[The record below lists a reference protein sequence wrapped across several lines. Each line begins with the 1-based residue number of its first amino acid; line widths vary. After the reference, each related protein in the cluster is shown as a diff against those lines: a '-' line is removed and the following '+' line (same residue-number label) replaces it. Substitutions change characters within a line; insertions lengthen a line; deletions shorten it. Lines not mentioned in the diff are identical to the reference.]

1 MSIIG
6 GDYEQLTILK
16 STFDREAALIEEVT
30 STLRG
35 RLAETYWRGPQAD
48 RFRSSWT
55 SEYEPVLQRLQDALA
70 EAAHEVAA
78 ARDRLFQAGF

>member
-16 STFDREAALIEEVT
+16 STFDRQAALVQEVT
-30 STLRG
+30 STLRS
-35 RLAETYWRGPQAD
+35 RLNETYWRGPQAD
-48 RFRSSWT
+48 RFRNSWA
-55 SEYEPVLQRLQDALA
+55 SEYEPVLRRLQDALA
-70 EAAHEVAA
+70 EAGQEVAA

>member
-16 STFDREAALIEEVT
+16 STFDRQSALLQEVT
-30 STLRG
+30 STLRS

-55 SEYEPVLQRLQDALA
+55 SEYEPVLHRLQEALA
-70 EAAHEVAA
+70 EAGQEVAA